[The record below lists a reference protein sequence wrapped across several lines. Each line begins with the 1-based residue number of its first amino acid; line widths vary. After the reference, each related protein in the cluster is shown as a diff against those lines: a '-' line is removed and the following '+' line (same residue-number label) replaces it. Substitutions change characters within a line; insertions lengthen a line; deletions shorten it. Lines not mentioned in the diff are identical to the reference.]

1 MSIMKDFYEKNIQYE
16 ELFYDALSSLIEK
29 NGGSIEAALDDC
41 NISSKELRDRI
52 KEEFNWDDEKEDEE
66 ELTEEDY
73 EDQFDSEIAI
83 RICKANNLPLSDIEE
98 YGSEVY
104 WINDGINNLQDL
116 YDINENY
123 VIPTGDKQ
131 LIEDYRKEILEEDE

>member
-1 MSIMKDFYEKNIQYE
+1 MKTYYIAIEGYCETLLRVYKVEANSKAEAYEK
-16 ELFYDALSSLIEK
+16 A
-29 NGGSIEAALDDC
+29 
-41 NISSKELRDRI
+41 KELYFKDLTLYETTEKDYHEFQ
-52 KEEFNWDDEKEDEE
+52 KEIGEEEEE

-73 EDQFDSEIAI
+73 KAKFGSEIAI

-123 VIPTGDKQ
+123 VIPTGNKQ
-131 LIEDYRKEILEEDE
+131 LIDDYRNEILEEEE